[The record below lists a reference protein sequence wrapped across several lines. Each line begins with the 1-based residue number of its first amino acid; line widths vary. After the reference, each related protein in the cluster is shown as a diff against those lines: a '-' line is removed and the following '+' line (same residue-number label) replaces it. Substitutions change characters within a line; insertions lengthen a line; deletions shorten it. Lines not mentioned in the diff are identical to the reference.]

1 VTWLLSLHW
10 IPAFSVFHW
19 PTLPLDKKLDQ
30 SCHDLPRNAKYNSVA
45 AYRSWI
51 TWLDSMAPCI
61 SVFAIHSNAW
71 NCREVES
78 SSAFPDRG
86 HSNRRYCSMGSK
98 LGQMQCSGM
107 AAMACSQNGPAAQDW
122 QSDYNPNMICQSDQ
136 LHQDSNYKSILFHFG
151 PVMGEL
157 SSVELGS
164 CKTSKPELVPC
175 YIVYRLH
182 PTRLGCLKSP
192 CTFVFL

>member
-45 AYRSWI
+45 AYRYWI

-71 NCREVES
+71 NCREV
-78 SSAFPDRG
+78 
-86 HSNRRYCSMGSK
+86 
-98 LGQMQCSGM
+98 
-107 AAMACSQNGPAAQDW
+107 
-122 QSDYNPNMICQSDQ
+122 
-136 LHQDSNYKSILFHFG
+136 
-151 PVMGEL
+151 
-157 SSVELGS
+157 
-164 CKTSKPELVPC
+164 
-175 YIVYRLH
+175 
-182 PTRLGCLKSP
+182 
-192 CTFVFL
+192 